1 MTARRI
7 LLAASLPFALIAAAA
22 AQVGATSPIPGMDRQ
37 CVLNHPFR
45 ADLVMAMVG
54 RGETR
59 TGEAKKAPTEIG
71 IPGEIIRD
79 SEGRQKIV
87 MRVTID
93 GAKEPLVVIMMFAP
107 PEGKVRMLMPSAKLM
122 KTQELPQVH
131 CGPVPTEPDFSG
143 ITKQGG
149 TVTPLGTR
157 EAGELRATGYRIETE
172 VPGKDSKPQ
181 KVEMDFWTDLAQV
194 IPVSVT
200 AKSGTAFSMDM
211 EFTNVKLVEP
221 SPDEFKV
228 PEGYREMTMPDMSGP
243 SATPD
248 SKAVTP
254 SSAAPQ

>member
-1 MTARRI
+1 MQIARRVV
-7 LLAASLPFALIAAAA
+7 LVTLFSLALISGVTAS
-22 AQVGATSPIPGMDRQ
+22 AQVAQNSPIPGMDRQ

-54 RGETR
+54 QSGD
-59 TGEAKKAPTEIG
+59 AKKPATQIG
-71 IPGEIIRD
+71 VPGEIVRD

-87 MRVTID
+87 MNVTID
-93 GAKEPLVVIMMFAP
+93 GAKDPLVMIMMFEP

-122 KTQELPQVH
+122 TTRDMPQVH
-131 CGPVPTEPDFSG
+131 CGPVPTEPDFSE

-149 TVTPLGTR
+149 TVTPLGTKDF
-157 EAGELRATGYRIETE
+157 GELRATGYKLTMD
-172 VPGKDSKPQ
+172 VPGKDAKPQ
-181 KVEMDFWTDLAQV
+181 KVEVEFWTDMVQQ

-228 PEGYREMTMPDMSGP
+228 PDGYREMTMPDAAAPAASP
-243 SATPD
+243 DAKAATP
-248 SKAVTP
+248 AP
-254 SSAAPQ
+254 AAAK